1 LLLTHLETF
10 VHFSY
15 ILTPHSPTWQFSVQK
30 SHLCPRMFNID
41 SSLFR
46 HEFGPEVS
54 HPSLR
59 LHESIVSP
67 YFQAATALYA

>member
-1 LLLTHLETF
+1 
-10 VHFSY
+10 
-15 ILTPHSPTWQFSVQK
+15 
-30 SHLCPRMFNID
+30 MFNID

-59 LHESIVSP
+59 LHESIVAP
-67 YFQAATALYA
+67 YFQAATALHA